1 MKKVNKT
8 QERYLLLMTNAHELS
23 SEELLD
29 LIKEIS
35 LHQRCLNFLMTE
47 VDKCLNGLS
56 PNIMDDVLTVQNT
69 GATLDTITFCD

>member
-8 QERYLLLMTNAHELS
+8 QERYLLLMTNTYELT

-35 LHQRCLNFLMTE
+35 LHQRYLNFLMTE
-47 VDKCLNGLS
+47 VEKCLNGLS
-56 PNIMDDVLTVQNT
+56 PDIMDDVLTVQNT
-69 GATLDTITFCD
+69 GATLDTITFCG

>member
-1 MKKVNKT
+1 MKKVDKT

-35 LHQRCLNFLMTE
+35 LHQRCLNFLMAE

-69 GATLDTITFCD
+69 GATLDTITFCG